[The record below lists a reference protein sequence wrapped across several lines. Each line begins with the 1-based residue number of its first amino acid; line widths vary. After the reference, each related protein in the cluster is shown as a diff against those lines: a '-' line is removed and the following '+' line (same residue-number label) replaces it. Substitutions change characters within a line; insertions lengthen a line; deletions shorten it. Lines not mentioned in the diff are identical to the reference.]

1 MNRHLNKAIISDLRF
16 GMKNYIS
23 LLVIFA
29 VIAAGAA
36 GEFLLIFFN
45 YLVNVNVNRG
55 PVNFWFLDCVNKV
68 W

>member
-1 MNRHLNKAIISDLRF
+1 
-16 GMKNYIS
+16 MKNYIP

-36 GEFLLIFFN
+36 GEFLLIFF
-45 YLVNVNVNRG
+45 YCLVNVNVNSG
-55 PVNFWFLDCVNKV
+55 PVNFWFLDCINKV